1 MSVLGNLTRLY
12 RLNHGLS
19 QRDFYKITG
28 ITPVT
33 LSRIEKGDNKLTEKV
48 FMKLLKVIEPRIFAE
63 IEMLDEQAKQELDK
77 KKSRVSALYKS
88 AIY

>member
-28 ITPVT
+28 ITPAT

-48 FMKLLKVIEPRIFAE
+48 FMKILKIVSPKVLSE
-63 IEMLDEQAKQELDK
+63 IEMLDEQARQELDK
-77 KKSRVSALYKS
+77 KKSRVAALYKNT
-88 AIY
+88 IY